1 MSIINKTHNKYNITK
16 NIIKTE
22 LDKYLCK
29 DISNIIFH
37 YYGNPIIMKN
47 RLAEIIWY
55 PNGYIQIINDG
66 YYSKDDCSSCCSL
79 YHYVFPKFSML
90 RDAIDVQQNNK
101 ACAILYNNRKVKT
114 WGASCYGGCSYVIR
128 KMLVNIVKICK
139 VSSAFSALTINGRV
153 ITWGTITFNNT
164 ILKQLHKILLNTI
177 VIKLHSDDKV
187 FYALTSDNRVI
198 VWSFYV
204 ENKNYAINNN
214 EYEQKCYNLYPTI
227 SEFRQSEIV
236 LDPIFS

>member
-16 NIIKTE
+16 NTIKTE

-47 RLAEIIWY
+47 ILAEIIWY

-66 YYSKDDCSSCCSL
+66 YYDKNDCCSL
-79 YHYVFPKFSML
+79 YHYVFPKYSML
-90 RDAIDVQQNNK
+90 KGIIDIQQNNK

-114 WGASCYGGCSYVIR
+114 WGVSCHGGCSYIIR

-164 ILKQLHKILLNTI
+164 ILKQLHKILFDTI
-177 VIKLHSDDKV
+177 VVKLYSDDKV

>member
-29 DISNIIFH
+29 DLSNIIFH
-37 YYGNPIIMKN
+37 YYGNHIIMKN
-47 RLAEIIWY
+47 ILAEIIWY

-66 YYSKDDCSSCCSL
+66 YYNKNDCCYL

-90 RDAIDVQQNNK
+90 HNAIDVQQNNK

-139 VSSAFSALTINGRV
+139 VSCAFAAITINGRV

-164 ILKQLHKILLNTI
+164 SLKQLHKILFDTI
-177 VIKLHSDDKV
+177 VVKLYSNDKI

-204 ENKNYAINNN
+204 ENKNYTEYSND
-214 EYEQKCYNLYPTI
+214 YEQKCYTVYPTI

>member
-16 NIIKTE
+16 NTIKTE

-29 DISNIIFH
+29 DLYNIIFH

-47 RLAEIIWY
+47 ILAEIIWY

-66 YYSKDDCSSCCSL
+66 YYDKNDCCFL
-79 YHYVFPKFSML
+79 YQYVFPKYSML
-90 RDAIDVQQNNK
+90 KGEIDIQQNNK
-101 ACAILYNNRKVKT
+101 ACAILFNNGKVKT
-114 WGASCYGGCSYVIR
+114 WGTSCYGGCSYVIR

-164 ILKQLHKILLNTI
+164 ILKQLHKILLNT
-177 VIKLHSDDKV
+177 VVVELHSDDKV

>member
-16 NIIKTE
+16 NTIKTE

-47 RLAEIIWY
+47 ILAEIIWY

-66 YYSKDDCSSCCSL
+66 YYNKNDCCYL

-90 RDAIDVQQNNK
+90 HNAIDVQQNNK

-139 VSSAFSALTINGRV
+139 VSCAFAAITINGRV

-164 ILKQLHKILLNTI
+164 SLKQLHKILLNT
-177 VIKLHSDDKV
+177 VVVELHSNDKV
-187 FYALTSDNRVI
+187 FYALTSDNHVI

-204 ENKNYAINNN
+204 ENKNYNDNNDNNN
-214 EYEQKCYNLYPTI
+214 EYEQKCYTVYPTI
-227 SEFRQSEIV
+227 SEFRQSDIV
-236 LDPIFS
+236 LDPFF